1 MDFVSSLLKTVKGN
15 DSIWVI
21 VDSLTKSAHFLLIK
35 INHPME
41 KITEMYIDVIM
52 KLHGIPLSVVLD
64 RDLRFTSKF

>member
-21 VDSLTKSAHFLLIK
+21 VDRLTKSAHFLLIK

-41 KITEMYIDVIM
+41 KIAEMYIDVIM